1 MATTIIPARQL
12 TIGNFVVLG
21 EDDVRE
27 IVKVQSSRDDTRRWV
42 WFRNSHKLV
51 VFMTDDPVAVTAEDH
66 EF

>member
-12 TIGNFVVLG
+12 TRGNFIVFG

-27 IVKVQSSRDDTRRWV
+27 VVRAQPSRDDSRV
-42 WFRNSHKLV
+42 WIKCRNSHKVV
-51 VFMTDDPVAVTAEDH
+51 VFMADDPVAVTASDH